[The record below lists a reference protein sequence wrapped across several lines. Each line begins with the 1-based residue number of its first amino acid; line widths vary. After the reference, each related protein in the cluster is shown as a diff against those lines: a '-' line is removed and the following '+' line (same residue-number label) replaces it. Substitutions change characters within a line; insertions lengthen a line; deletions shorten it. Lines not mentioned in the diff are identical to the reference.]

1 MLVPFFVRSFLQRVE
16 YTGPSILRIDYE
28 YNLVAHDAPAA
39 PSFKQYGFKIF
50 KYEKY

>member
-16 YTGPSILRIDYE
+16 YIGPSILRIDYG
-28 YNLVAHDAPAA
+28 YNPVVHDAPAA
-39 PSFKQYGFKIF
+39 PLFKQYGFKIF